1 VQLGRSYTPF
11 ADVLY
16 RSDASGY
23 ANFASLS
30 NTIYQNLTGITGA
43 QYTWSNNAVK
53 YLSPTFGGL
62 SAELMQS
69 LGGVAGD
76 FAAGRMRS
84 AAIFYNYG
92 RFALNGAYLDAND
105 PGGTSD
111 DKLVA
116 RSFTVAAVY
125 NGDHFKIGLDA
136 ANFKNPVLD
145 TNQTFYSVG
154 GTYHLSPTNDIVA
167 DYTFL
172 ADKVADRDGSYIK
185 LGIHHY
191 LSKLTD
197 LYAEGGIAR
206 NHSKGE
212 VGIAS
217 VFPSSPGINQT
228 GLMVGVRHF
237 F

>member
-1 VQLGRSYTPF
+1 
-11 ADVLY
+11 
-16 RSDASGY
+16 
-23 ANFASLS
+23 
-30 NTIYQNLTGITGA
+30 
-43 QYTWSNNAVK
+43 
-53 YLSPTFGGL
+53 
-62 SAELMQS
+62 
-69 LGGVAGD
+69 
-76 FAAGRMRS
+76 
-84 AAIFYNYG
+84 
-92 RFALNGAYLDAND
+92 LNGAYLDAND

-125 NGDHFKIGLDA
+125 NGDLFRFGLDA
-136 ANFKNPVLD
+136 ANFRNPLLD
-145 TNQTFYSVG
+145 TNQTFYSAG
-154 GTYHLSPTNDIVA
+154 ATYHLSPVNDIVA

-197 LYAEGGIAR
+197 LYAEGGVAR

-212 VGIAS
+212 VGVAS
-217 VFPSSPGINQT
+217 VFPSSPGINQV
-228 GLMVGVRHF
+228 GIMVGVRHF